1 MGIND
6 VTTWAKKRLAEGAGL
21 SAPTVSGQ
29 HGAGTAPAPAQP
41 SIEAAP
47 APQKAVSHWCDVD
60 QPLHASEVTDQVP
73 PTPKKPLAL
82 DPGERALLALAMA
95 FCARTGAGDKARQDW
110 QRDVADTPPELRGDL
125 YQHLREQCTLAPPA
139 PPTAASTRPPAP
151 AKPMGRWHMNQPWRG
166 AGQLYERH
174 HWQCPECMA
183 AARAAPGVM
192 ARCAAGE
199 RLHSDYTAQAA
210 TA

>member
-73 PTPKKPLAL
+73 PTPAL
-82 DPGERALLALAMA
+82 P
-95 FCARTGAGDKARQDW
+95 
-110 QRDVADTPPELRGDL
+110 TPS
-125 YQHLREQCTLAPPA
+125 
-139 PPTAASTRPPAP
+139 AASPARPPAP
-151 AKPMGRWHMNQPWRG
+151 APMGWLHVDQPWRV
-166 AGQLYERH
+166 ADRLYQNH
-174 HWQCPECMA
+174 HWQCPACMA
-183 AARAAPGVM
+183 AARAAPGSM
-192 ARCAAGE
+192 ARCAEGQL
-199 RLHSDYTAQAA
+199 LHDAYVASSAA
-210 TA
+210 T